1 MDIYLRIIIIRIRV
15 INIYSKWILNL
26 ISDKLQLF

>member
-1 MDIYLRIIIIRIRV
+1 MDIYLRIIVIRIRV